1 MSLDTLL
8 PGIDI
13 NLDLLVPT
21 ERKKAMLSELGR
33 LDNEW
38 KEKTKVEIPEVERY
52 ERKEEK
58 VIDTESIKKD
68 VLEDRSFNYDKKVGE
83 MESKSVAQQDKKASE
98 IDKVKSDFV
107 ESESDV
113 LSGYEY
119 SKKALS
125 DDMIDR
131 GLSRSSIK
139 SESEKGLLESVS
151 QNLAELKKVSEDKVG
166 SLQMEID
173 LLKSQLESDLE
184 SFRISEAIKVQDEID
199 KIVQK
204 LTAENEKIKE
214 YNDKLTQKEAESER
228 KRSEAMLKAEEARI
242 KEAEQDAL
250 YGYRGEKAE
259 NYYKR
264 LEVAKKYYGSIPKEQ
279 ALEELKKDVDT
290 RNYLGLYYNKLLAYL
305 YQR

>member
-68 VLEDRSFNYDKKVGE
+68 VLEDRSFEYDKKVGE

-151 QNLAELKKVSEDKVG
+151 QNLAELKRISEDKVG

-204 LTAENEKIKE
+204 LTAENEKIK
-214 YNDKLTQKEAESER
+214 
-228 KRSEAMLKAEEARI
+228 
-242 KEAEQDAL
+242 
-250 YGYRGEKAE
+250 
-259 NYYKR
+259 
-264 LEVAKKYYGSIPKEQ
+264 
-279 ALEELKKDVDT
+279 
-290 RNYLGLYYNKLLAYL
+290 
-305 YQR
+305 